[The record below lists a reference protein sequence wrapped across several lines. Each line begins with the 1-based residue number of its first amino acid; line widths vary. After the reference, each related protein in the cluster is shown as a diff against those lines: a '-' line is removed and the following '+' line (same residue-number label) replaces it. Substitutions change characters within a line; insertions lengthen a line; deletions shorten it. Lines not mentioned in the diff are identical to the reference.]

1 MKITRIDVITTLRKT
16 RLMWVQIHTDTG
28 LVGLGETY
36 DKIAAAKASIVEVFA
51 RQLIGK
57 DPMRIE
63 YLWRNMHDF
72 VNMHGYAGGE
82 FRALSA
88 IDMALWDLLGKISN
102 LPVHALLGGQV
113 RDSVEVYNTCVN
125 WSNQYNSWTAS
136 CEHSVEEA
144 KYLISLGYRGMKI
157 DPFLRYA
164 GKSFGQNL
172 SRKDLKEG
180 VEHIRSIR
188 EACGSDIEIML
199 DLHAAWN
206 LPAAKSII
214 KAIEP
219 YDITF
224 VEEPVLPNERESMR
238 EIRSFTDIPILESE
252 RYFTRWQV
260 KDLLVER
267 CTDILMFDL
276 AWTGGISEG
285 KKISTMAECFGIPI
299 SPHNCGG
306 PVTAAASTHLC
317 LNTPNVYIM
326 EAVED
331 YFCYFSDYTTHN
343 IIYNNGRVSLENRPG
358 LGPELAESFLASDD
372 AQIISIDESTI
383 QKMNDGV
390 LWPILNR

>member
-1 MKITRIDVITTLRKT
+1 MKITRIDIITTRSKT
-16 RLMWVQIHTDTG
+16 RLMWVQIHTDSG
-28 LVGLGETY
+28 LIGLGETY
-36 DKIAAAKASIVEVFA
+36 DKVAAAKASIIEVFA

-57 DPMRIE
+57 DPLRIE

-88 IDMALWDLLGKISN
+88 IDMALWDLLGKATG
-102 LPVHALLGGQV
+102 LPVYALLGGRV
-113 RDSVEVYNTCVN
+113 RETIPVYNTCVN
-125 WSNQYNSWTAS
+125 WSNLYNSWKADFNDTIK
-136 CEHSVEEA
+136 EA
-144 KYLISLGYRGMKI
+144 EKLIELGYRGMKI

-172 SRKDLKEG
+172 CKNDLKVG
-180 VEHIRSIR
+180 TDHIRAIR
-188 EACGSDIEIML
+188 NACGDKIEIML

-214 KAIEP
+214 KAVEP
-219 YDITF
+219 LDITF
-224 VEEPVLPNERESMR
+224 VEEPVLPNERESMKELR
-238 EIRSFTDIPILESE
+238 TFTDIPILESE

-285 KKISTMAECFGIPI
+285 KKIATMAECFGIPI

-306 PVTAAASTHLC
+306 PVTAAASAHIC
-317 LNTPNVYIM
+317 MNVPNVYIM
-326 EAVED
+326 EAVEEYSS
-331 YFCYFSDYTTHN
+331 YFNDYTTHN
-343 IIYNNGRVSLENRPG
+343 ITCKQGLVSLDDKPG
-358 LGPELAESFLASDD
+358 LGPELSQSFLTSGD
-372 AQIISIDESTI
+372 AEIITIDEKTI
-383 QKMNDGV
+383 QIMNDGV